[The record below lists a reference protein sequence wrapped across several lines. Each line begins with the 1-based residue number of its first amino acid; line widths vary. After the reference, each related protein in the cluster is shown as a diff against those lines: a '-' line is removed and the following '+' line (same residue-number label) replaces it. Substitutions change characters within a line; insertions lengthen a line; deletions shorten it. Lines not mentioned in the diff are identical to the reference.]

1 MESSNATSYTYLNDL
16 VSSKNYV
23 LYKILYNKV
32 LHCDQCNY
40 SSRVQ
45 RNFMKHIK
53 MMHTK
58 RNAQCDQCD
67 KKFAEPGKLKE
78 HKVEKI

>member
-1 MESSNATSYTYLNDL
+1 
-16 VSSKNYV
+16 
-23 LYKILYNKV
+23 
-32 LHCDQCNY
+32 
-40 SSRVQ
+40 
-45 RNFMKHIK
+45 MKHIK